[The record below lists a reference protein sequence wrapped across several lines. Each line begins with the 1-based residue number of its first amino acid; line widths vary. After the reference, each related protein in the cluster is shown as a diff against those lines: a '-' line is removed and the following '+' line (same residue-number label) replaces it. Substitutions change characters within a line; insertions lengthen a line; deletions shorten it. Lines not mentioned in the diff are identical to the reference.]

1 MNDEDSKSNSGRES
15 NFPQSN
21 PSSPLPSSSPLE
33 KGLNEGKLPD
43 FQFTPP
49 PPPDPPKTDD

>member
-1 MNDEDSKSNSGRES
+1 MNDEKVKSENGQGTGSPQTSPSTRET
-15 NFPQSN
+15 
-21 PSSPLPSSSPLE
+21 PSQPLE

-49 PPPDPPKTDD
+49 PPDPPKTED